1 MKLGLRT
8 QDLTWNQI
16 DDDIV
21 VLDGRNAVYLAV
33 TGSGALLWRMLAA
46 HATREELVEAL
57 LRTYDVGE
65 QRAEDDTDAFLNA
78 LRAQELLAA

>member
-1 MKLGLRT
+1 MKLGLRS

-16 DDDIV
+16 DDEIV
-21 VLDGRNAVYLAV
+21 ILDGRQAVYLAV

-46 HATREELVEAL
+46 RATREELVEAVL
-57 LRTYDVGE
+57 CAYDVAE
-65 QRAEDDTDAFLNA
+65 QRAADDTDAFLDA